1 MIDLNNMNK
10 FDLKIRLDYE
20 NFPQHFEGIIMSSK
34 TLRTG
39 IQKAPYKKNYEINS
53 GASS

>member
-10 FDLKIRLDYE
+10 LDLKIRLDYE
-20 NFPQHFEGIIMSSK
+20 NVLQYFEGIIMSSK

-39 IQKAPYKKNYEINS
+39 TQKVPYKKNYETNS
-53 GASS
+53 GTSS